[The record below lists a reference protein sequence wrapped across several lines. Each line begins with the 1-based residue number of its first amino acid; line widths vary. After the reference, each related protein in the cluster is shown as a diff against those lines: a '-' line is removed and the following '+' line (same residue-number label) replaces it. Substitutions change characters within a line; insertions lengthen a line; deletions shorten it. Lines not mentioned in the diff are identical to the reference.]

1 MKKEIEQREKMI
13 NNPAAVQKRES
24 KKKELKEKMMKGLSE
39 EEKKLIGDY
48 LKEKKGEGKS

>member
-13 NNPAAVQKRES
+13 NSPAVVQKRES